1 VQLAPELE
9 SCARARLF
17 VRSTLRRYGHTG
29 DAVDDASVVS
39 SELATNAVIH
49 ARTRFTVELQLYGDA
64 LRVEVSDGAPARWV
78 PLEVPPQT
86 WIEHRRRA
94 LQPSG
99 HRGERRRQDRLGRA
113 LTGRRRRSFGNVGG
127 AWT

>member
-17 VRSTLRRYGHTG
+17 VRSTLRRYGHPG
-29 DAVDDASVVS
+29 YAVDDASVVS

-49 ARTRFTVELQLYGDA
+49 ARTRFTVELQLDGDA

-78 PLEVPPQT
+78 PLEVPPKHGLS
-86 WIEHRRRA
+86 IVGA
-94 LQPSG
+94 LCNRWGIAASEEGKTVWAELSLGAGDAASG
-99 HRGERRRQDRLGRA
+99 
-113 LTGRRRRSFGNVGG
+113 T
-127 AWT
+127 